1 MIKVNGIKFDI
12 DTMDIDVAEKIE
24 KQLTLVPKRI
34 STNPKSRAEG
44 LKNVYNAVSDCFNE
58 ILGEGAANKIFKGKK
73 NCKLCLDCFEQFV
86 NEIERSDKEMGNE
99 LKKVAD
105 KYSANRAERRNNKQQ
120 GSNRR
125 NKR

>member
-12 DTMDIDVAEKIE
+12 DTMDIDLSEKIE
-24 KQLTLVPKRI
+24 KQLTLVPKCLKV
-34 STNPKSRAEG
+34 TPKSRAEG
-44 LKNVYNAVSDCFNE
+44 LKRIYNTISNCFDD

-86 NEIERSDKEMGNE
+86 NEIERSDREIGIE